1 MAEVSWIKLSLAMF
15 DDDKIKIIES
25 LPESDAI
32 LIIWIKLLT
41 LAGKTNEGGLI
52 YLSKHMAYTPETL
65 SILFKKPLS
74 VVQLALTTLN
84 QFGMIETFETGEIE
98 IVNWEKHQNVDGM
111 ERAKKLNAERNKRYR
126 ERKKIGITEPEINGA
141 TSPVTS
147 HDATDIDKDIDKD
160 IRDIKPLSND
170 LDESGSNEPPKISKS
185 QELETNFDKLWNI
198 YPKKQGRAKALDAYK
213 KAIKA
218 GTTNREIQVGIVEYV
233 KYINANRK
241 QNFIAMGSTWFNQQR
256 WQDKFTDDE
265 LAGKSANDWTNK
277 KKVETVPTYDIPASA
292 DKSPDEIAVKKAAA
306 EERMKRLRKSR
317 NTGA

>member
-126 ERKKIGITEPEINGA
+126 ERKKIGITEPEVNGA

-170 LDESGSNEPPKISKS
+170 LDESGSNESPKISKS

-277 KKVETVPTYDIPASA
+277 KKVETVPTYDVPASA
-292 DKSPDEIAVKKAAA
+292 DKSPDEIAAKKVAA
-306 EERMKRLRKSR
+306 EERMKRLRESR